1 MSITYLYIFIVCFL
15 LVFCFFL
22 CLVGVYWL
30 VNNGI
35 WDHRISGWCFSH
47 TGEHSSY
54 SLIDKDVEVIQEEL
68 SWGVFAI
75 CIQLHC
81 CFTPIPGMQTSSG
94 PIEVRHTHEVHP
106 TLGRTLKSRLGPT
119 GPQPAEP
126 KGSDLLPSVKALLQF
141 FGIFHINLLSGFM
154 SPVLAHLVLL

>member
-1 MSITYLYIFIVCFL
+1 
-15 LVFCFFL
+15 
-22 CLVGVYWL
+22 
-30 VNNGI
+30 
-35 WDHRISGWCFSH
+35 
-47 TGEHSSY
+47 
-54 SLIDKDVEVIQEEL
+54 
-68 SWGVFAI
+68 
-75 CIQLHC
+75 
-81 CFTPIPGMQTSSG
+81 MQTSSG